1 MSTIALFVTRSAHYA
16 VRKRHKP
23 VDCPSA
29 RLSVFEKTCATT
41 QKSKK
46 SCFLKSEKKRK
57 IRRPILEH
65 CRLSVCPI
73 GQQQL
78 RRPAGLLLSAGAGQ
92 QQILIDSCGHRATR
106 GPRKFWPD
114 CKEVQCIV
122 YSLSGVLVRGSELLY
137 EISSA
142 DSGRRHEPRGDA
154 GSRRTDVRGRGQ
166 GTSCRDC
173 RRGSE
178 PVYRPGDRRQCTVR
192 ADDI

>member
-1 MSTIALFVTRSAHYA
+1 MRYVSVINRSI
-16 VRKRHKP
+16 VLLSVCQCSRKRVQQLKKN
-23 VDCPSA
+23 V
-29 RLSVFEKTCATT
+29 
-41 QKSKK
+41 KSHV
-46 SCFLKSEKKRK
+46 FLKSEKKRK
-57 IRRPILEH
+57 IRILEH

-73 GQQQL
+73 DQQQL

-154 GSRRTDVRGRGQ
+154 RSRRTDVRGRGQ